1 MDLLV
6 GYLTYWAVGWALSN
20 GEGGTAFS
28 GGSGF
33 FFYNMKPEQYPRFF
47 MEYVW
52 AANAATIVS
61 GAVAERCHLGG
72 YLIYTIVVTG
82 QYF

>member
-1 MDLLV
+1 MLV
-6 GYLTYWAVGWALSN
+6 GYVTYWALGWALSH

-28 GGSGF
+28 GGSNF
-33 FFYNMKPEQYPRFF
+33 FLNHMKPEHYPRFF

-82 QYF
+82 Q